1 MLGPVS
7 FNEKETTGDT
17 EGSSCPPQD
26 RFCICPRGLVEV
38 RVWARPRRK
47 RLELPRETLE
57 HWPKAAPAA
66 AAASAKVDFA
76 QTHAYMALEGH
87 QIVH

>member
-1 MLGPVS
+1 MARPSDLLPLDALGCLSASRIAEFRSTVGSRVQQFESGTTVGSIMLGTFTPYV
-7 FNEKETTGDT
+7 
-17 EGSSCPPQD
+17 
-26 RFCICPRGLVEV
+26 
-38 RVWARPRRK
+38 
-47 RLELPRETLE
+47 
-57 HWPKAAPAA
+57 PKAAPAA